1 MYQNVYIPYK
11 GYWCSPFCRW
21 QGSLQNQNATELAAA
36 AARRFLE
43 LRGVPPDVFD
53 GIVYGATVPQPQW
66 FFDAP
71 YLATLIGNP
80 RIGGPRISQACAT
93 STVALN
99 YAASAVEAGSN
110 INLLVVTADRTSNGP
125 NIIWPNPQGLGGKPL
140 YESWMVDGF
149 NLDPVADTSPLGTAN
164 NVARK
169 HGITREESD
178 ALVLDRYNKYLD
190 ALAEDRRFQKGYML
204 PLEVRVSRKETIVV
218 EEDEGIIPCTPE
230 GLAALKPVSPDSILT
245 YAAQTHPADGNA
257 GMIVTTKERADEI
270 SADRSVTIRIVSY
283 GFARAD
289 KAHMPEAPI
298 PAAMQALERAGIAV
312 SDLVAVK
319 AHNPFSVNDIVL
331 RKALGMDDR
340 ILNNYGCSLIWGHPQ
355 GPTTMRLAIELIEEL
370 VLKGGGYGL
379 VTGCAAGDSGAALVI
394 RVG

>member
-1 MYQNVYIPYK
+1 MYKKVYIPYK

-21 QGSLQNQNATELAAA
+21 QGSLQNQNSTELAAA

-43 LRGVPPDVFD
+43 LRGLTPDIFD
-53 GIVYGATVPQPQW
+53 GIVYGATIPQPQW
-66 FFDAP
+66 FFDVP
-71 YLATLIGNP
+71 YLATMIGNP
-80 RIGGPRISQACAT
+80 TISGPRISQACAT

-110 INLLVVTADRTSNGP
+110 TSLLVVTADRTSNGP
-125 NIIWPNPQGLGGKPL
+125 NIIWPNPQGLGGKPV

-169 HGITREESD
+169 YGITREESD

-190 ALAEDRRFQKGYML
+190 ALAEDRKFQKGYMI
-204 PLEVRVSRKETIVV
+204 PLEVRISRKETIVV
-218 EEDEGIIPCTPE
+218 EEDEGIIPCTAE
-230 GLAALKPVSPDSILT
+230 SLAALKPVSPDSILT

-257 GMIVTTKERADEI
+257 GMIVTTKERADEL
-270 SADRSVTIRIVSY
+270 SADQSVTIRIVSY

-289 KAHMPEAPI
+289 KAYMPEAPV
-298 PAAMQALERAGIAV
+298 PAARRALERAGIKV
-312 SDLVAVK
+312 SDLTAVK
-319 AHNPFSVNDIVL
+319 SHNPFSVNDVVL
-331 RKALGMDDR
+331 RKELGIDDR
-340 ILNNYGCSLIWGHPQ
+340 IFNNYGCSLIWGHPQ

-394 RVG
+394 RVS